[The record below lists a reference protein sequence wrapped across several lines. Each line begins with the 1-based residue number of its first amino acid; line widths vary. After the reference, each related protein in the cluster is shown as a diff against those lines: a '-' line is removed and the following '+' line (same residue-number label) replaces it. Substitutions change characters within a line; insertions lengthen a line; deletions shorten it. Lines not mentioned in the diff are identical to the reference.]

1 MPAWVGPFLQCGHP
15 QSLLRKG
22 DECQPSHVLRWACEW
37 SCTAGWFI
45 FSYPQSSTNYPQSNS
60 VFWVVAG
67 SGSFYLKDIQYVV
80 WELVLLLEYNP
91 NLKKMGFYDVNL
103 AQHQKEV
110 LLLLQDP
117 VLQGTANS
125 WVLVPGKGLQVA
137 AVGQLMFKRWSL
149 DVQGL
154 VRCHGGR
161 SVAIGRVGTCL
172 VLCARRA
179 ERGAAAKLACA
190 AKKSV
195 FLAIKQRFL
204 TCRAHQ
210 PFSGSVD
217 KATSL
222 GEISALSLW
231 QSSGVVVHD
240 SLLGKLCSCTWI
252 RGWSC
257 LQDVITE

>member
-1 MPAWVGPFLQCGHP
+1 M
-15 QSLLRKG
+15 
-22 DECQPSHVLRWACEW
+22 
-37 SCTAGWFI
+37 
-45 FSYPQSSTNYPQSNS
+45 
-60 VFWVVAG
+60 VAG
-67 SGSFYLKDIQYVV
+67 SGSFYLKDIWYVI
-80 WELVLLLEYNP
+80 WEFVLLLECNP
-91 NLKKMGFYDVNL
+91 HLKKMGFYDVNL

-125 WVLVPGKGLQVA
+125 WVLVPGRGLQVA
-137 AVGQLMFKRWSL
+137 AFGQLTFKRWSL

-154 VRCHGGR
+154 VRCRGGR
-161 SVAIGRVGTCL
+161 SVAIGRVGTRL

-190 AKKSV
+190 AEKSV

-210 PFSGSVD
+210 PFRGSAD

-222 GEISALSLW
+222 GGISALSLW
-231 QSSGVVVHD
+231 QRSGAVVRD
-240 SLLGKLCSCTWI
+240 SLLGKLCSCTWV

-257 LQDVITE
+257 LQDVIME